1 MPLVVVCVTETSF
14 MVLAEMYVVAM
25 FAAALAFVA
34 VREQWPLGVIPVT
47 VTLSEV
53 AAVVAREA
61 VSVSQ
66 LPTAVGDV
74 PPE

>member
-1 MPLVVVCVTETSF
+1 MTWFVA
-14 MVLAEMYVVAM
+14 LAETYVVAM

-53 AAVVAREA
+53 AAVVASEA
-61 VSVSQ
+61 LSVSQ
-66 LPTAVGDV
+66 LPTTVGDV